1 MPPSRVLTVSPWDSS
16 TALKARS
23 QGWFLISAESEP
35 EMPLLATMV
44 RPLNAAN
51 PATTS
56 WMSAR
61 SQVTVMRGACDWAAS
76 AACAA
81 RYESIDTGVSVALG
95 GATRAAWPPRLGS
108 GAVPAT
114 GAGAG
119 GGGGGRVAAQRL
131 DHPPHAARS
140 APVFYPTLPS
150 RLSIWEALRTSTS
163 ITTRTTAGR
172 NSA

>member
-1 MPPSRVLTVSPWDSS
+1 MPPSRVLTVSPCSS
-16 TALKARS
+16 DLALKARS

-35 EMPLLATMV
+35 EMPLLTTMV

-81 RYESIDTGVSVALG
+81 RYASIETGVSLTLG
-95 GATRAAWPPRLGS
+95 GATRAAWPPGPGDPGDPGLAPGVSGDRRRRCQGRDHEARPRS
-108 GAVPAT
+108 ERGAV
-114 GAGAG
+114 GAE
-119 GGGGGRVAAQRL
+119 L
-131 DHPPHAARS
+131 DAH
-140 APVFYPTLPS
+140 
-150 RLSIWEALRTSTS
+150 LS
-163 ITTRTTAGR
+163 
-172 NSA
+172 

>member
-1 MPPSRVLTVSPWDSS
+1 MSPWDSS

-35 EMPLLATMV
+35 EMPLLTTMV

-81 RYESIDTGVSVALG
+81 RYESIETGVSLALG
-95 GATRAAWPPRLGS
+95 GATRAACPPRLGS

-119 GGGGGRVAAQRL
+119 GGGGGRVATMRL
-131 DHPPHAARS
+131 DHAPNAVRS
-140 APVFYPTLPS
+140 APILTRTWPS
-150 RLSIWEALRTSTS
+150 RFSIW
-163 ITTRTTAGR
+163 
-172 NSA
+172 